1 MFCRFQFFK
10 SVSFL
15 TVTTDDVRK
24 TTRAFSLMRI
34 RADMNVT
41 PLLGLHGEQSDLAVE
56 LGAPFFSFLIYS
68 GQNAVPD
75 GQTTPC
81 WNSDIEH
88 GICESLTNRRKL
100 WRIRAKWNSWFLDKD
115 IHVGFWSSWIGSY
128 QAKLRSR
135 WMSFWQCIL
144 RMASIFEEYMR
155 KTCFFLFSIVSSVWI
170 MRMRNLHWPG
180 GQLHFEDFE
189 PKVRLLPNGRRSRNF
204 WMVVVDAGGDSFT
217 EKCGSGSSLRGAGQ
231 PSARVVMCEERPL
244 RRD

>member
-81 WNSDIEH
+81 
-88 GICESLTNRRKL
+88 
-100 WRIRAKWNSWFLDKD
+100 
-115 IHVGFWSSWIGSY
+115 
-128 QAKLRSR
+128 
-135 WMSFWQCIL
+135 
-144 RMASIFEEYMR
+144 
-155 KTCFFLFSIVSSVWI
+155 
-170 MRMRNLHWPG
+170 
-180 GQLHFEDFE
+180 
-189 PKVRLLPNGRRSRNF
+189 
-204 WMVVVDAGGDSFT
+204 
-217 EKCGSGSSLRGAGQ
+217 
-231 PSARVVMCEERPL
+231 
-244 RRD
+244 